1 MERHRELNYFS
12 VTSKAKVTVDP
23 TIPMNLLA
31 SDMKLAPE
39 TIRMAVLMLRS
50 YTRISMYLM
59 IENMKT
65 IRLQRFDKHL
75 SFNQKCRNVV
85 IVFTDEKMFT
95 IDAVV

>member
-1 MERHRELNYFS
+1 
-12 VTSKAKVTVDP
+12 
-23 TIPMNLLA
+23 MNLLA

-39 TIRMAVLMLRS
+39 TIRMAVKAVLIIRS
-50 YTRISMYLM
+50 YTRVSMYLM

-65 IRLQRFDKHL
+65 IRLQRCDKHL

-95 IDAVV
+95 IDAVVSVEMTYTWQSYLMKT